1 MRIVCPSC
9 SATYD
14 VPDSLL
20 MAGRRTRCA
29 RCGGEWAPVEAGAA
43 EPEREPATTER
54 SRQRSRPGADEWA
67 VAAATEARAARA
79 PLSGLSAMER
89 LAAQPTRPQSSLPMG
104 VAWLGSLVLLA
115 FLGWA
120 AYEWRAPIIEA
131 WPPSARI
138 YAAFGTLGTD
148 RTH

>member
-9 SATYD
+9 SAIYD

-29 RCGGEWAPVEAGAA
+29 RCDGEWAPVEAGAA
-43 EPEREPATTER
+43 EPERAPATTER
-54 SRQRSRPGADEWA
+54 SLPGADEPA

-79 PLSGLSAMER
+79 PLPGLSAMER
-89 LAAQPTRPQSSLPMG
+89 LAARPTRPRSSLPIG
-104 VAWLGSLVLLA
+104 AAWLGTLVLLV

-138 YAAFGTLGTD
+138 YAAFGTPGID